1 MLRDNAV
8 GDLDRFYNQGPR
20 LTSFETRAMEAA
32 PAMATTS
39 CSLALDL
46 VYQVAEVIKEIEHR
60 ASTTESDLKSELEL
74 AQRRIEELEIDLQ
87 SAQLGIGETRVKL
100 KESEEAA
107 RTERLHLETAE
118 RRICELEMR
127 VRIAESEANEH
138 STAVA
143 QITEAIRTQ
152 ILESRTPSKKLKL
165 SV

>member
-20 LTSFETRAMEAA
+20 LTSFKTRAMEAA

-39 CSLALDL
+39 CGLALDL

-74 AQRRIEELEIDLQ
+74 AQRRIEELETELQ
-87 SAQLGIGETRVKL
+87 SERLRL
-100 KESEEAA
+100 EAA
-107 RTERLHLETAE
+107 EREM
-118 RRICELEMR
+118 CELEMR
-127 VRIAESEANEH
+127 VRIAEADAKEH
-138 STAVA
+138 SNAVA

-152 ILESRTPSKKLKL
+152 ILENRVPSNRFKLPT
-165 SV
+165 

>member
-1 MLRDNAV
+1 M

-20 LTSFETRAMEAA
+20 LTSFKTRAMEAA

-87 SAQLGIGETRVKL
+87 SAQLGIGEARVKL
-100 KESEEAA
+100 KKLEEAA
-107 RTERLHLETAE
+107 RTERLHLKPQKEGFVNLK
-118 RRICELEMR
+118 CE
-127 VRIAESEANEH
+127 
-138 STAVA
+138 
-143 QITEAIRTQ
+143 
-152 ILESRTPSKKLKL
+152 
-165 SV
+165 

>member
-8 GDLDRFYNQGPR
+8 EDSDRFYNQRPR
-20 LTSFETRAMEAA
+20 LTSFKTRAMEAA

-39 CSLALDL
+39 CGLALDL

-60 ASTTESDLKSELEL
+60 ASATESDLKSLEL

-87 SAQLGIGETRVKL
+87 SAQLGIGEARVKL